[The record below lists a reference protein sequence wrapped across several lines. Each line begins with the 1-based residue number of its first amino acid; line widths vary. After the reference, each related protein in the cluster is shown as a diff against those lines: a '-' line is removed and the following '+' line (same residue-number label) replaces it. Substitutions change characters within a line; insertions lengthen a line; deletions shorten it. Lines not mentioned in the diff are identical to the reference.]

1 MIRPN
6 LEKLK
11 RLVAEGKAQ
20 RPQKPI
26 YSNAIKDGI
35 LSLTKTMPSTKI
47 SNELGVSLSFV
58 EKIRKSSVRSQTLCK
73 SSSEKLKIGRNSSD
87 FHFLQI
93 QNSAKEEKNDD
104 RKCFMKVTTKFGI
117 SIELWE

>member
-1 MIRPN
+1 MIQPN

-11 RLVAEGKAQ
+11 KLVAEGKAK

-26 YSNAIKDGI
+26 YSSAIKDGI
-35 LSLTKTMPSTKI
+35 SDLTNTMSSKKI

-58 EKIRKSSVRSQTLCK
+58 ERVRKSSSKKSKQSQNT
-73 SSSEKLKIGRNSSD
+73 SD
-87 FHFLQI
+87 FHFLQLP
-93 QNSAKEEKNDD
+93 NEAKKEKNDD
-104 RKCFMKVTTKFGI
+104 RKCFMKVTTKSGI